1 MRQAAQFGAAAMGV
15 AMLATCCL
23 LLECKDH
30 NAIAADNWMP
40 VARIFGEE
48 GCKDKNDFHTLK
60 ELGEEFQRAL
70 KPALQSGLMTPEKFD
85 AMYEVSKLNRW
96 LKQHEAVGSCIPLKD
111 GIEIVIDE
119 RGDQVVCVRPRGE
132 NTCFWISNKSIRPQ
146 Q

>member
-1 MRQAAQFGAAAMGV
+1 MRLATQFRAAAMSV
-15 AMLATCCL
+15 SIFATCCL
-23 LLECKDH
+23 LLERKSH
-30 NAIAADNWMP
+30 TAVAEDNWMQA
-40 VARIFGEE
+40 ARIFGEE

-60 ELGEEFQRAL
+60 ELGEEFQREL
-70 KPALQSGLMTPEKFD
+70 KPGLQSGLMTPEKFD
-85 AMYEVSKLNRW
+85 TMYEVSKLNRW
-96 LKQHEAVGSCIPLKD
+96 LKQHEASGSCIPLKD